1 MYIPLLG
8 NMSINVVCLSMVIW
22 QNFIDFVIAMGK
34 NFKSLVLKIKEKRLK
49 MKQEINLE
57 KLLNEIS
64 NINLDEDR
72 NRIYYLWEVKKLAKV
87 LCDKILDLAAENAEI
102 AYLGGN
108 SDINDF
114 TINKNSILQIK
125 DWIK

>member
-1 MYIPLLG
+1 
-8 NMSINVVCLSMVIW
+8 
-22 QNFIDFVIAMGK
+22 
-34 NFKSLVLKIKEKRLK
+34 

-72 NRIYYLWEVKKLAKV
+72 NRIYYLWEVKKFAKV